1 MLKLRCL
8 GASKP
13 SFKLF
18 GGDLSVASVSV
29 MPPRDVL
36 LRQREEIVEE
46 NSIINNAKNQV
57 LKCPFLGWA
66 LETI

>member
-36 LRQREEIVEE
+36 LRQREESAEE
-46 NSIINNAKNQV
+46 NSITNHAKNQG
-57 LKCPFLGWA
+57 LIRPFLGWA
-66 LETI
+66 LKTV

>member
-18 GGDLSVASVSV
+18 GVDLSVASVSV
-29 MPPRDVL
+29 MPPRDV
-36 LRQREEIVEE
+36 
-46 NSIINNAKNQV
+46 
-57 LKCPFLGWA
+57 
-66 LETI
+66 